1 MTLLLIVT
9 LPLLGALLTWATTR
23 AADLRFSAVVAALAP
38 VAVLALVLSLLPA
51 ILAGEVIAAE
61 WRWIDTIGLTIAF
74 RMDGLAMLFALLIVG
89 MGLLVMLYARYYF
102 AGKHGGAH
110 FYALT
115 LVFMASMLGIV
126 TSGNLLF
133 MLVFW
138 EMTSLVSFL
147 LIGFHSDQRPAR
159 RGARLTLVITGGG
172 GLALMAGVI
181 LIGQAVG
188 SYQLS
193 DVLAAGDTLRE
204 HRQYPLILSL
214 VLLGAMTKS
223 AQFPFH
229 LWLPH
234 AMTAPTPVSVYL
246 HSATMVKAGIFLL
259 ARLHPVLA
267 ETPLWLYSVSSVG
280 MATLLTGAFVAMFKH
295 DTKGL
300 LAYSTVSHLGL
311 ITLLLG
317 MGTRM
322 GLIVGLFHLLNH
334 ALFKAPLFMM
344 AGIVEQSTGTRDMRR
359 INGMWHFMPYLG
371 VLTGVAAAS
380 MAGLPLLNGFLS
392 KKMFFAETMVSP
404 FTGVLAWLTPSLA
417 AVAGLLSVAYS
428 ARIFHNVFFNGAPRD
443 LPIWPPKSPG
453 VGILIPVTLL
463 SAACIVVGIVP
474 QYVVHTLLKL
484 AAEAA
489 LGGELPQY
497 NLGLLH
503 RFNLPFLMSALALTG
518 GLAMYVARRQLF
530 AIYDRLPEVDAKEN
544 FEWLM
549 LQAGTFAERLVHRLE
564 NGSVQRYIALVLLSA
579 LITMGTA
586 LAGMTEWR
594 GAEVL
599 TPLDPMTVFGTV
611 LLMACA
617 LGVAVGHRHRFLAL
631 LLTGAAGLFVTL
643 TFARFSAPDLALTQ
657 LSVEVMAVIIMMLAL
672 SFLPQMTPAESSVPR
687 RVRDLAL
694 AGLSGLGM
702 AVVAY
707 AVMTRPTQSISGFFL
722 ARSVPEG
729 GGSNVVNVILVDFR
743 GFDTLGE
750 ITVLGIAAVAVFALT
765 RNLQLKDRV
774 PQERGQYWASE
785 PHPMILRMIARP
797 ILPVTIMVSAY
808 IFLRGHNMPGGGF
821 IAGLITAVALS
832 LQYMAGS
839 LAWAHSCML
848 TPFRP
853 LVGGG
858 ILLAALTGLGSLAA
872 GAPFLTSW
880 FGHYRLPVLGDFE
893 LVTALLFDL
902 GVFITVVG
910 ATMLILANMGKL
922 MTLQGPGKEIG

>member
-1 MTLLLIVT
+1 MTLLLLVT
-9 LPLLGALLTWATTR
+9 LPLLGALLTP
-23 AADLRFSAVVAALAP
+23 VVALRQALWLPALT
-38 VAVLALVLSLLPA
+38 AALVSLTVLILALSLLPA
-51 ILAGEVIAAE
+51 ILAGNVIVVE
-61 WRWIDTIGLTIAF
+61 WRWVDAIGLDIAF

-89 MGLLVMLYARYYF
+89 IGLLVILYARYYF
-102 AGKHGGAH
+102 AGKSGGGR
-110 FYALT
+110 FYALM

-126 TSGNLLF
+126 TAENLLF

-147 LIGFHSDQRPAR
+147 LIGFHTDRRPAR
-159 RGARLTLVITGGG
+159 RGARLTLVITSGG

-181 LIGQAVG
+181 LIGQIVG
-188 SYQLS
+188 SFHLS
-193 DVLAAGDTLRE
+193 EILAAGDTLRE

-267 ETPLWLYSVSSVG
+267 DTSLWLYSVSSVG

-311 ITLLLG
+311 ITLLMG
-317 MGTRM
+317 MGTKM

-344 AGIVEQSTGTRDMRR
+344 AGIVENSTGSRDMRD
-359 INGMWHFMPYLG
+359 INGLWYHMPFLG
-371 VLTGVAAAS
+371 VLTAIAAAS

-404 FTGVLAWLTPSLA
+404 FTGPLAWLVPTLA

-428 ARIFHNVFFNGAPRD
+428 VRIFHNVFFNGEPRN
-443 LPIWPPKSPG
+443 LPIWPPKLPG
-453 VGILIPVTLL
+453 VGILIPVALL
-463 SAACIVVGIVP
+463 AAACIVVGIVP
-474 QYVVHTLLKL
+474 QYVVHTLLQI

-489 LGGELPQY
+489 LGDELPQY

-518 GLAMYVARRQLF
+518 GLVMYMARRQLF

-549 LQAGTFAERLVHRLE
+549 HQVGTFAERQVHRLE
-564 NGSVQRYIALVLLSA
+564 NGSVQRYIAFVLMSA
-579 LITMGTA
+579 LIMMGSTLTA
-586 LAGMTEWR
+586 MTEWR
-594 GAEVL
+594 GPLAL
-599 TPLDPMTVFGTV
+599 TPLDPVTVFGIV
-611 LLMACA
+611 LLMATA
-617 LGVAVGHRHRFLAL
+617 LGAAIGHRNRLFAL
-631 LLTGAAGLFVTL
+631 LLMGTAGLLVTL

-672 SFLPQMTPAESSVPR
+672 SFLPQTTPPESSSVR
-687 RVRDLAL
+687 RMRDLVL
-694 AGLSGLGM
+694 AAVSGLG
-702 AVVAY
+702 VAGIAF
-707 AVMTRPTQSISGFFL
+707 AVMTRPSRSISEYFL
-722 ARSVPEG
+722 THSVPEG
-729 GGSNVVNVILVDFR
+729 GGANVVNVILVDFR

-750 ITVLGIAAVAVFALT
+750 ITVLGIAAVTVFALT

-774 PQERGQYWASE
+774 PQERGQYWASD
-785 PHPMILRMIARP
+785 PHPLILRMIARP
-797 ILPVTIMVSAY
+797 ILPLTLMVSAY
-808 IFLRGHNMPGGGF
+808 IFLRGHNLPGGGF

-839 LAWAHSCML
+839 LAWAHTRML

-858 ILLAALTGLGSLAA
+858 ILLAALTGLGSLAV
-872 GAPFLTSW
+872 GAPFLTGW
-880 FGHYRLPVLGDFE
+880 FAHYHLPVLGDIE
-893 LVTALLFDL
+893 LATALLFDF
-902 GVFITVVG
+902 GVFTTVVG
-910 ATMLILANMGKL
+910 ATLLILANLGKI